1 MAYSNVKKGLIT
13 TVVIEKVIQAKR
25 ELKLQQS
32 QLYVCMCQAKPRIAV
47 TTTERQKALAHA
59 TNVKE
64 NRIVLESVRIEQLK
78 GGMRKA

>member
-32 QLYVCMCQAKPRIAV
+32 QLYVCMYVSMYAV
-47 TTTERQKALAHA
+47 TLLECNNYTRMHQALSLIH
-59 TNVKE
+59 
-64 NRIVLESVRIEQLK
+64 I
-78 GGMRKA
+78 